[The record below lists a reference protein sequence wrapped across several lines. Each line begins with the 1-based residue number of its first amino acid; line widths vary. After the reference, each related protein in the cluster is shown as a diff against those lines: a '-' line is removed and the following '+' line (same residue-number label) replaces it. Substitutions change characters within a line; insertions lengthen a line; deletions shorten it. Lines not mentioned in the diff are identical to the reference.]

1 MSSLISLHF
10 SSFLQSKV
18 GEQQQLTRP
27 EARHV
32 SAGEVT
38 NTGFSDV
45 LLRSHRY
52 ICTYAGLAKPCWMSM
67 SQSRWVHVWLKS
79 SICDLPLASLGAGP
93 RSLEPVLRDVL
104 NLCGDDTTNVART
117 RGIFAISIGPKE
129 EEKEEK
135 GICGTKRSFRRYDAT
150 AETILN
156 RQLEV
161 LGGLVFDEWHEGA
174 AGARPTCLPLGKL
187 WSKAR

>member
-1 MSSLISLHF
+1 MRRSSMADYTAMCIFSSMYLCNMSSLISLQF

-18 GEQQQLTRP
+18 GEQQQLTRS
-27 EARHV
+27 EARRHV

-45 LLRSHRY
+45 LLGSH
-52 ICTYAGLAKPCWMSM
+52 TYAALAKPCWMSV

-93 RSLEPVLRDVL
+93 RSLEPVLRDVP

-129 EEKEEK
+129 EEEEK
-135 GICGTKRSFRRYDAT
+135 GHLWHKAQLSALRRHGRDNPESAVGST
-150 AETILN
+150 
-156 RQLEV
+156 
-161 LGGLVFDEWHEGA
+161 W
-174 AGARPTCLPLGKL
+174 
-187 WSKAR
+187 WSCF